1 MPTSCPKCGSTDT
14 QAVRMIVAA
23 GTSRHSG
30 RAEHVVNTRRGPVA
44 IGESEHSGVAMTELA
59 RRFQAPVTPQRD
71 LRIPLAGVVLLFPGI
86 LMVYNVLAQS
96 SELALWE
103 VLRRLGFGLIPI
115 VLGGGLLYLFQ
126 GGDAVHQEKQ
136 RAWQERVDYLKNA
149 WLCYS
154 CGHDWRADS

>member
-1 MPTSCPKCGSTDT
+1 MPTSCPKCGSADT

-30 RAEHVVNTRRGPVA
+30 KAEHVVNTRRGPVA

-59 RRFQAPVTPQRD
+59 RRFQAPVAPQRD

-86 LMVYNVLAQS
+86 LMVYNVLAQR

-154 CGHDWRADS
+154 CGHDWRGDS